1 MNNKLP
7 IVVSFA
13 GTDPSG
19 GAGMQADIK
28 AISATGAYAA
38 SIITALVAQNTCG
51 VQAIEH
57 VSIDFVHTQA
67 QSVFSDL
74 KVSAVKIGMLHHEA
88 MIEAVFAELA
98 HWKPRHV
105 VIDPVMV
112 AKGGAL
118 LLDLSSIDVLKK
130 KLVSA
135 VSLMTPNIPEAEYL
149 LNDKIDSVADMATAA
164 QKLGQLFHINVLVKG
179 GHLNG
184 EQSSDVLYL
193 HDHDDWHWFHSPR
206 VQTQNTHG
214 TGCSLSSA
222 VASYLAQDYP
232 LINAIVRAKDY
243 LTRALESGAQYT
255 IGAGHGPVDHFYYLR
270 KGQI

>member
-1 MNNKLP
+1 MNKKLP
-7 IVVSFA
+7 CVVSFA

-57 VSIDFVHTQA
+57 VSVDFVQAQA

-74 KVSAVKIGMLHHEA
+74 QVCAVKIGMLHHAA
-88 MIEAVFAELA
+88 MIEAVFAQLA
-98 HWKPRHV
+98 QWKPPHV

-118 LLDLSSIDVLKK
+118 LLDLNSIDVLKQ
-130 KLVSA
+130 KLVGA
-135 VSLMTPNIPEAEYL
+135 VSLITPNLPEAEYL
-149 LNDKIDSVADMATAA
+149 LEEKINSHNDMPNAA
-164 QKLGQLFHINVLVKG
+164 QKLGQLFHINVLLKG

-193 HDHDDWHWFHSPR
+193 HDQDDWHWFHSPR
-206 VQTQNTHG
+206 IQTQNTHG

-222 VASYLAQDYP
+222 IASYLAQDYS
-232 LINAIVRAKDY
+232 LINAIMTAKEY

-270 KGQI
+270 KR